1 MVQQQPGGGSE
12 EQQGA
17 AAAMEGHQGPGR
29 MVQPGGE
36 QLPADPRRQIGEG
49 HAVVLV
55 KGDQFGPEGV
65 APAQLA
71 QGLDQGGV
79 FTEAADQPFT
89 PGAGI
94 DHLAPHRQGAPPWD
108 PEQGHQHQGA
118 PIPAGPHPPR
128 QAACLGLV
136 PAVARHRADP
146 GLAAGPGQIR
156 QPIGRDDRIGINQG
170 DQGRGGMQVGKG
182 LA

>member
-1 MVQQQPGGGSE
+1 MVQHQPGGGSE

-55 KGDQFGPEGV
+55 EGDQLGPEGV

-79 FTEAADQPFT
+79 FAEAGLEPLT
-89 PGAGI
+89 PCAGV
-94 DHLAPHRQGAPPWD
+94 DHLAAHRQGAPPGNAQ
-108 PEQGHQHQGA
+108 QGHQHQGT

-136 PAVARHRADP
+136 PAIARHRANS
-146 GLAAGPGQIR
+146 GLAAGPGQVR
-156 QPIGRDDRIGINQG
+156 
-170 DQGRGGMQVGKG
+170 
-182 LA
+182 